1 VAYVLAHHPR
11 GAAAVIRIEMSPDDA
26 EIYVVHR
33 DGIAVLSALRERI
46 FESSAVNARPSCV
59 AMSSGVGR
67 LYVGDHVGDVTV
79 LPVATPALQ
88 AVAG

>member
-33 DGIAVLSALRERI
+33 DGIAVLSALREWF
-46 FESSAVNARPSCV
+46 FESTTVSAGPSCV

-67 LYVGDHVGDVTV
+67 LYIGASGSGRLMRTGPH
-79 LPVATPALQ
+79 
-88 AVAG
+88 